1 MVTEDQY
8 ISYFEKL
15 AIAHRQIL
23 HDPEGLISFVEVEDP
38 EDLTAFDEALRSAT
52 GDTVMLIVA
61 GEGELNDNNSE
72 NHVQTVDTQIY
83 ILQRKRDGMATAEIR
98 TFTIGV
104 ITDLLGRTKNDARS
118 GNVIPGKVIT
128 FRINNIPVRKV
139 GPISLNWYGHTAWIT
154 FSCPFGYTVN
164 SGTWTDK

>member
-15 AIAHRQIL
+15 AVAHKQIL
-23 HDPEGLISFVEVEDP
+23 HDPEGITSFVEVEDP
-38 EDLTAFDEALRSAT
+38 EELSAFDEALRSAT

-61 GEGELNDNNSE
+61 GEGELNDNDSE
-72 NHVQTVDTQIY
+72 NHVQTVDAQIY
-83 ILQRKRDGMATAEIR
+83 ILQRKLDGRKTSDIR
-98 TFTIGV
+98 TATIGIIRDIV
-104 ITDLLGRTKNDARS
+104 GRTKKDARYNS
-118 GNVIPGKVIT
+118 LIPGKIIT

-139 GPISLNWYGHTAWIT
+139 GPISLEWYGHTALIT
-154 FSCPFGYTVN
+154 FSCPFGYTVD